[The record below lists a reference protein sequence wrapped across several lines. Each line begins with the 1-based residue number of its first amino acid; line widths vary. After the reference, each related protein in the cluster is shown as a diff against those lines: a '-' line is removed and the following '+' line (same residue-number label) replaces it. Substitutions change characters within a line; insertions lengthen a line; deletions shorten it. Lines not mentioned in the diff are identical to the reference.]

1 MTSCDKSVKK
11 FTSIIPCKTFTN
23 HDESSNGI
31 SHVISNDHSNI
42 PLDNSLDFAN
52 VIAIINSDEAIKI
65 APLII
70 DNRVNSLFAD
80 LRKGIMYIYEVLNIA
95 WPFKD
100 AGQFI
105 ASLKSYKPF
114 KMLLFDLGPKRGRIH
129 ASYPKDFMIKVK
141 EWWKLN
147 KDKSHIED
155 KGITEEIFNSI
166 PIACDIPFD
175 KITVLEH
182 SQIMK
187 PVIELIPDP
196 MVPSTTIISSAPG
209 TRKTEAC

>member
-95 WPFKD
+95 W
-100 AGQFI
+100 
-105 ASLKSYKPF
+105 
-114 KMLLFDLGPKRGRIH
+114 
-129 ASYPKDFMIKVK
+129 
-141 EWWKLN
+141 
-147 KDKSHIED
+147 
-155 KGITEEIFNSI
+155 
-166 PIACDIPFD
+166 
-175 KITVLEH
+175 
-182 SQIMK
+182 
-187 PVIELIPDP
+187 
-196 MVPSTTIISSAPG
+196 
-209 TRKTEAC
+209 